1 MDQIFSTNH
10 ELLLMDWKVTC
21 FYAQNVVARETKHIL
36 TIWVPSNTVGIWFL
50 KMNYTQII
58 TVLWW

>member
-10 ELLLMDWKVTC
+10 ELLLMDWEVTC

-36 TIWVPSNTVGIWFL
+36 TI
-50 KMNYTQII
+50 
-58 TVLWW
+58 